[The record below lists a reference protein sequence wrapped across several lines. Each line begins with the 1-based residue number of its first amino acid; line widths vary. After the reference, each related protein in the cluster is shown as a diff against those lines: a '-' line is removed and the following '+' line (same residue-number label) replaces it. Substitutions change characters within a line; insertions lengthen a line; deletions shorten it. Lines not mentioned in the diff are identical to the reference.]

1 MTTTAGEADATE
13 EFLTSET
20 PQQEPYVPAM
30 HQAVRLLAL
39 HELALDAGL
48 AHSTSEL
55 GERIVEAALRI
66 SEGESASVYLWDSGE
81 GLLRAVAHGGEATP
95 PPPERV
101 QPGQGITGTVWQLGS
116 PLMVDVFDGGDA
128 SGRTGL
134 RATLG
139 APLEAGTQKLGV
151 VIVRRYAPGAA
162 FSAED
167 TRLLSLLAAQ
177 AGHLLARRSAEE
189 GVRASEAR
197 FRALVD
203 RSSDIILVLD
213 PIGTITFLSPA
224 AERSI
229 GYPAER
235 LLGSS
240 IFETIA
246 REDAERLHSALD
258 EVSATP
264 GHQRTVEYR
273 QQSGDGAWRYIE
285 AILRNS
291 LDDAHVDGI
300 IVTARDITARKQAEE
315 LLQHQALHDALTGL
329 PNRILLQDR
338 LQHAIRL
345 AYRQRSPLAL
355 LFLDLDQFKEVNDRF
370 GHHAGDQL
378 LQQAA
383 PRLQS
388 ALRDSDTLARLG
400 GDEFAVVLPG
410 ARNPEAEIVAQKIV
424 RAFEQPFVIDGRHLT
439 MHVSTGI
446 ALFPDHGA
454 DAETL
459 VRHADLAMYAAKR
472 SGSDTARFGEP
483 QAAEDP
489 NRLALLSE
497 LRRAL
502 AQRWL
507 LLHYQPVVELPSGRI
522 VRAEALARWQHP
534 ERGLLMPDQFIPLAE
549 QAGLIA
555 PLTRWVLATA
565 LRQCRAWRLEG
576 LELGVTV
583 NLSPKLGYNSLLSDT
598 LTTLLSHLEVDP
610 GWLTFGITD
619 SGVAEDLRR
628 AVAMLQQLDAAGV
641 RLSVEGFGS
650 SQFTQPHLA
659 QLGVDEIKIDRAT
672 VGRMV
677 EDPPAH
683 AVVRSVIELAHNA
696 GLVVVAEGV
705 ENQETWDAL
714 VALGCDAAQ
723 GFFVGRPMPA
733 GMLAARMHEQLRTHR
748 EQGTGNRE
756 QGA

>member
-1 MTTTAGEADATE
+1 MATIVNEIDAAE
-13 EFLTSET
+13 HSLTSET
-20 PQQEPYVPAM
+20 PQYDAFVPAM
-30 HQAVRLLAL
+30 HQAVRMLAL
-39 HELALDAGL
+39 HRLALDAVL
-48 AHSTSEL
+48 AHSTAEL
-55 GERIVEAALRI
+55 GSRIVEAAMRI
-66 SEGESASVYLWDSGE
+66 SEGESGSVYLWDADQRV
-81 GLLRAVAHGGEATP
+81 LRAVAHGGVATP
-95 PPPERV
+95 PPPDRV
-101 QPGQGITGTVWQLGS
+101 LPGQGLTGTVWRLAA
-116 PLMVDVFDGGDA
+116 PVTVDLLDGGDA
-128 SGRTGL
+128 TGHTGL

-139 APLEAGTQKLGV
+139 ALLEAGTQQLGV
-151 VIVRRYAPGAA
+151 VIVRRYAPSAA
-162 FSAED
+162 FSDED
-167 TRLLSLLAAQ
+167 TRMLSLLAAQ
-177 AGHLLARRSAEE
+177 AGHFLARRGAEE
-189 GVRASEAR
+189 QVRASEAR
-197 FRALVD
+197 FRALVEH
-203 RSSDIILVLD
+203 SSDIILVLD
-213 PIGTITFLSPA
+213 PIGTITYLSPA

-229 GYPAER
+229 GLPADQLREH
-235 LLGSS
+235 S
-240 IFETIA
+240 IFEA
-246 REDAERLHSALD
+246 VHWEDVERLHSALD
-258 EVSATP
+258 EVANTP

-273 QQSGDGAWRYIE
+273 QRAGEGAWTYVE

-291 LDDAHVDGI
+291 LGDVHLDGI
-300 IVTARDITARKQAEE
+300 VVTARDITLRKQAEE

-329 PNRILLQDR
+329 PNRTLLQDR

-410 ARNPEAEIVAQKIV
+410 ARGAEAEIVAQKIV
-424 RAFEQPFVIDGRHLT
+424 RAFEQPFVIDGRHVS

-446 ALFPDHGA
+446 ALFPDHGV

-472 SGSDTARFGEP
+472 SGSDTARYGEP
-483 QAAEDP
+483 AVADDP
-489 NRLALLSE
+489 DRLALLSE

-507 LLHYQPVVELPSGRI
+507 LLHYQPVVEMRTGQI

-576 LELGVTV
+576 LDLGVTV
-583 NLSPKLGYNSLLSDT
+583 NLSPRLGYNSLLSDT
-598 LTTLLSHLEVDP
+598 LTTLLAHLEVEP

-628 AVAMLQQLDAAGV
+628 AVAMLEQLDAAGV

-659 QLGVDEIKIDRAT
+659 QLGVDEIKIDRAL

-677 EDPPAH
+677 FDTAAA
-683 AVVRSVIELAHNA
+683 AVVRSVIELAHGA
-696 GLVVVAEGV
+696 GLVAVAEGV

-714 VALGCDAAQ
+714 AALGCDAAQ

-733 GMLAARMHEQLRTHR
+733 GMLAARVHEQLRVR
-748 EQGTGNRE
+748 PS
-756 QGA
+756 

>member
-1 MTTTAGEADATE
+1 MTMANETDAAE
-13 EFLTSET
+13 ESLTSDT
-20 PQQEPYVPAM
+20 PQHEPFIPAM
-30 HQAVRLLAL
+30 HQAVRMLAL
-39 HELALDAGL
+39 HELALDAAL
-48 AHSTSEL
+48 ARTTQEL
-55 GERIVEAALRI
+55 GASIVEAALRI
-66 SEGESASVYLWDSGE
+66 SEGESSSVYLWDGGE
-81 GLLRAVAHGGEATP
+81 GVLRAVAHGGEATP
-95 PPPERV
+95 PPPDTV
-101 QPGQGITGTVWQLGS
+101 LPGQGLTGTVWRLAA
-116 PLMVDVFDGGDA
+116 PLAVDLLDGGDA
-128 SGRTGL
+128 TGHSGL

-139 APLEAGTQKLGV
+139 APLEAGTHKLGV
-151 VIVRRYAPGAA
+151 VIVRRYAPSPA
-162 FSAED
+162 FSEED
-167 TRLLSLLAAQ
+167 TRMLGLLAAQ
-177 AGHLLARRSAEE
+177 AGHLLARRGAEE
-189 GVRASEAR
+189 QVRASEAR
-197 FRALVD
+197 FRALVEY
-203 RSSDIILVLD
+203 SSDIILVLD
-213 PIGTITFLSPA
+213 PIGTITYLSPA

-229 GYPAER
+229 GRPAEQ
-235 LLGSS
+235 LLGRS
-240 IFETIA
+240 IFETVH

-273 QQSGDGAWRYIE
+273 QQAGDGAWTYIE

-291 LDDAHVDGI
+291 LDDAHLDGI
-300 IVTARDITARKQAEE
+300 IVTARDITMRKQAEE

-329 PNRILLQDR
+329 PNRTLLQDR

-345 AYRQRSPLAL
+345 AYRQRAPLAL
-355 LFLDLDQFKEVNDRF
+355 LFLDLDQFKAVNDRF

-383 PRLQS
+383 PRLQA
-388 ALRDSDTLARLG
+388 ALRESDTLARLG

-410 ARNPEAEIVAQKIV
+410 ARSADAEVVAQKIV
-424 RAFEQPFVIDGRHLT
+424 RAFEQPFVIDGRHVT

-472 SGSDTARFGEP
+472 SGSDTARYGEP
-483 QAAEDP
+483 SASEDP
-489 NRLALLSE
+489 DRLALLSE

-628 AVAMLQQLDAAGV
+628 AVAMLEQLDAAGV

-659 QLGVDEIKIDRAT
+659 QLGVDEIKIDRAL

-677 EDPPAH
+677 FDPA
-683 AVVRSVIELAHNA
+683 AAATVRSVIELAHGA

-705 ENQETWDAL
+705 ENQETWDVL

-733 GMLAARMHEQLRTHR
+733 GMLAARLHEQLRARTS
-748 EQGTGNRE
+748 
-756 QGA
+756 

>member
-1 MTTTAGEADATE
+1 MTTTASEADATE
-13 EFLTSET
+13 EFLASEP
-20 PQQEPYVPAM
+20 PQQEPFVPAM

-39 HELALDAGL
+39 HELALDAAL
-48 AHSTSEL
+48 VHSTPEL
-55 GERIVEAALRI
+55 GERIVDAALRI
-66 SEGESASVYLWDSGE
+66 SEAESASVYLWEPVE
-81 GLLRAVAHGGEATP
+81 GLLRAVAHGGDATP
-95 PPPERV
+95 LPPESV
-101 QPGQGITGTVWQLGS
+101 QPGQGITGTVWQLGA
-116 PLMVDVFDGGDA
+116 PLMVDVFDGDDA
-128 SGRTGL
+128 VGRTGL
-134 RATLG
+134 RATLA

-167 TRLLSLLAAQ
+167 TRMLSLLAAQ
-177 AGHLLARRSAEE
+177 AGHLLSRRAAEE
-189 GVRASEAR
+189 QVRASEAR

-203 RSSDIILVLD
+203 YSSDIILVLD

-229 GYPAER
+229 GRPAER

-240 IFETIA
+240 VFETIH

-258 EVSATP
+258 EVSATV

-273 QQSGDGAWRYIE
+273 QQTGDGAWVYIE

-291 LDDAHVDGI
+291 LDDANVDGI
-300 IVTARDITARKQAEE
+300 IVTARDITTRKQVEE
-315 LLQHQALHDALTGL
+315 LLQHQVLHDALTGL
-329 PNRILLQDR
+329 PNRTLLQDR

-410 ARNPEAEIVAQKIV
+410 ARSADAEVVAQKIV
-424 RAFEQPFVIDGRHLT
+424 RAFEQPFVIDGRHIT

-472 SGSDTARFGEP
+472 SGSDTARYGEP
-483 QAAEDP
+483 EELEDP

-507 LLHYQPVVELPSGRI
+507 LLHYQPVVEMPSGRI
-522 VRAEALARWQHP
+522 IRAEALARWQHP

-583 NLSPKLGYNSLLSDT
+583 NLSPRLGYNSLLSDT

-619 SGVAEDLRR
+619 GGVAEDLRR
-628 AVAMLQQLDAAGV
+628 AVAMLEQLDAAGV

-659 QLGVDEIKIDRAT
+659 QLGVDEIKIDRAL

-677 EDPPAH
+677 FDHSAL
-683 AVVRSVIELAHNA
+683 AVVRSVIELVHGA

-714 VALGCDAAQ
+714 LALGCDAAQ

-733 GMLAARMHEQLRTHR
+733 GMLAARVHEQLRAR
-748 EQGTGNRE
+748 PS
-756 QGA
+756 